1 MRKGVN
7 HAKVRQAIT
16 QMNCQRWE
24 GVWVAGGVGR
34 SFFNND
40 PYKDVDMY
48 FDSFLKKAEWVG
60 HMLELGAEITV
71 PGAQLK
77 YKGFYY
83 DHSIE
88 LYAPDR
94 QTIIDHADFTVN
106 AIVFSPDMSCTHV
119 ESHLEDVYN
128 RELRVHRGFTPLNS
142 VERAFKLIKLG
153 YKPSDDVRFWA
164 EVHEMIK
171 ERA

>member
-1 MRKGVN
+1 MKKGVN
-7 HAKVRQAIT
+7 HMKVRQAIT
-16 QMNCQRWE
+16 QMNCQRWQ
-24 GVWVAGGVGR
+24 GVWVGGGVGR

-48 FDSFLKKAEWVG
+48 FDSFFKKAEWVG

-77 YKGFYY
+77 YKGMYY

-88 LYAPDR
+88 LYSEDVN
-94 QTIIDHADFTVN
+94 TLINHADFTVN
-106 AIVFSPDMSCTHV
+106 AVYFATDMSCSHHEV
-119 ESHLEDVYN
+119 HLEDIYN

-142 VERAFKLIKLG
+142 VERAFKLIKQG
-153 YKPSDDVRFWA
+153 YKPTDDVRFWA
-164 EVHEMIK
+164 DVHKMIK